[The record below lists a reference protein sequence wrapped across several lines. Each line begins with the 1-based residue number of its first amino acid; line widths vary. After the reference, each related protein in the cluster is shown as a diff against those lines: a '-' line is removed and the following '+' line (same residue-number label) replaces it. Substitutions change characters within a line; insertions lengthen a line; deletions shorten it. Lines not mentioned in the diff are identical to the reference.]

1 MPPKPNQKAP
11 GNLQELIKN
20 LISKAFPG
28 LPNDVAKT
36 IKVCV
41 SKFED
46 VDYQFYIGRISANRG
61 ITNQVVADRI
71 KEKAVD
77 NDPNKL
83 IRKMELSD
91 NPNQSYVN
99 IYTKVPSTKPCKA
112 CEHGIKLGQQ
122 AFEFRPTDPKLSER
136 LNEEYFLQ
144 KMYNLQ
150 GQWNHLEQLQY
161 VTTIFWKLLY
171 FILPLFVWLK
181 NFFLIKYFQNIFM
194 SKPKSH
200 RFHLR
205 RDRKTT
211 TITKTITEN
220 LKVHLGA
227 DQFVYDIRK
236 AVTDIA
242 KRDYPELDS
251 NVIPPIFVPQFFL
264 AKHPEA
270 LNYERY
276 IEELKV
282 LEASIN
288 LSEENNQRVKQLN
301 QIIGECAE
309 KKVYTFLKECI
320 EDEEVLVV
328 NNFKVMEL
336 QDLDEIAEDFE
347 KDFFILNLT
356 KRYMMSLEVKANCN
370 NKNLESAWTQS
381 ENCKDLINKWVG
393 ADLSEENGWSFF
405 SIAYFQNNPDNF
417 SFCDNCADY
426 IIVGEEY
433 GNTGCGVFKPGV

>member
-1 MPPKPNQKAP
+1 MPPNPNQKAP

-41 SKFED
+41 SKFGN

-77 NDPNKL
+77 NDPNQL

-161 VTTIFWKLLY
+161 VTTIFGNSCTLSYLY
-171 FILPLFVWLK
+171 LF
-181 NFFLIKYFQNIFM
+181 
-194 SKPKSH
+194 
-200 RFHLR
+200 
-205 RDRKTT
+205 
-211 TITKTITEN
+211 
-220 LKVHLGA
+220 G
-227 DQFVYDIRK
+227 
-236 AVTDIA
+236 
-242 KRDYPELDS
+242 
-251 NVIPPIFVPQFFL
+251 
-264 AKHPEA
+264 
-270 LNYERY
+270 
-276 IEELKV
+276 
-282 LEASIN
+282 
-288 LSEENNQRVKQLN
+288 
-301 QIIGECAE
+301 
-309 KKVYTFLKECI
+309 
-320 EDEEVLVV
+320 
-328 NNFKVMEL
+328 
-336 QDLDEIAEDFE
+336 
-347 KDFFILNLT
+347 
-356 KRYMMSLEVKANCN
+356 
-370 NKNLESAWTQS
+370 
-381 ENCKDLINKWVG
+381 
-393 ADLSEENGWSFF
+393 
-405 SIAYFQNNPDNF
+405 
-417 SFCDNCADY
+417 
-426 IIVGEEY
+426 
-433 GNTGCGVFKPGV
+433 